1 MPMKRLFTTMSI
13 VCLFAC
19 TMFGQSSIE
28 VNLDKAS
35 LEESLKD
42 VKETI
47 HYLTLSGKPRPEDFD
62 YLRSKILSDI
72 IKLDLS
78 DVDLDTIPS
87 KTFCAKINYTPPRP
101 QIILPKT
108 LKHLADNALMIITDY
123 GYVIYELASSTYP
136 TLGKDVYN
144 SPGQYNGNEIRPSSG
159 NTSFIID
166 NNILYSSDG
175 ITAYH
180 YNGGEDDV
188 VKKGTRLIYGNF
200 MENGQ
205 YCSGFTLS
213 ETIDSIGD
221 RAFANVYVNVR
232 IDGIGRAEFICLA
245 PIPPKLG
252 KDVFAKDVFLES
264 DICIVPVYVPDESV
278 ELYRSTE
285 GWKEL
290 SITPLSSRRV
300 NGIEDITTGKQS
312 SSDFYDLQGRKVKKP
327 TKGLYIKDSKKVVVK

>member
-1 MPMKRLFTTMSI
+1 MT
-13 VCLFAC
+13 CLFAC
-19 TMFGQSSIE
+19 SIFGQSSIE

-42 VKETI
+42 VKEPI
-47 HYLTLSGKPRPEDFD
+47 HNLTLSGKPRPEDFD

-72 IKLDLS
+72 RKLDLS

-87 KTFCAKINYTPPRP
+87 KTFYAKINYTPPRP

-108 LKHLADNALMIITDY
+108 LKHLADNALLIITDY

-144 SPGQYNGNEIRPSSG
+144 SPRQYYSNNIRPSSG
-159 NTSFIID
+159 NTSFILD

-180 YNGGEDDV
+180 YNGGVDDV

-200 MENGQ
+200 MENGR
-205 YCSGFTLS
+205 YGSGFTLS

-221 RAFANVYVNVR
+221 RAFANAEVD
-232 IDGIGRAEFICLA
+232 ILTDGIGRNEFTCLA

-252 KDVFAKDVFLES
+252 KDVFLGS
-264 DICIVPVYVPDESV
+264 DLLKFPISVYVPDESV
-278 ELYRSTE
+278 ELYKSTE
-285 GWKEL
+285 GWKDL
-290 SITPLSSRRV
+290 NIKPLSRKDI
-300 NGIEDITTGKQS
+300 NAIEDVTTGKQS
-312 SSDFYDLQGRKVKKP
+312 SSDFYDLQGRKVKNP
-327 TKGLYIKDSKKVVVK
+327 VKGLYIKGGKKAFVK

>member
-1 MPMKRLFTTMSI
+1 MKRLYITFTMT
-13 VCLFAC
+13 CLFAC
-19 TMFGQSSIE
+19 AMFGQSSIE

-42 VKETI
+42 VKESI
-47 HYLTLSGKPRPEDFD
+47 HNLTLSGKPRPEDFD

-72 IKLDLS
+72 RKLDLS

-87 KTFCAKINYTPPRP
+87 KTFYAKIYYNYKNETRP
-101 QIILPKT
+101 QIVLPKT
-108 LKHLADNALMIITDY
+108 LKHLADSALWVITDY
-123 GYVIYELASSTYP
+123 GYVKYELASSTYP

-144 SPGQYNGNEIRPSSG
+144 SPGQYKDNEIRPSSG

-180 YNGGEDDV
+180 YNGGGDDV

-200 MENGQ
+200 MENGR
-205 YCSGFTLS
+205 YGSGFTLS

-252 KDVFAKDVFLES
+252 KDVFLGSA
-264 DICIVPVYVPDESV
+264 ICIVGVYVPDESV

-290 SITPLSSRRV
+290 SIKPLSSRRV

-312 SSDFYDLQGRKVKKP
+312 SSDFFDLQGRKVQKP
-327 TKGLYIKDSKKVVVK
+327 TKGVYIKDGKKAFVK

>member
-1 MPMKRLFTTMSI
+1 MPMKRIFTTLSI

-19 TMFGQSSIE
+19 AMFGQSSIE

-42 VKETI
+42 VKEPI
-47 HYLTLSGKPRPEDFD
+47 HNLTLSGKPRPEDFD

-87 KTFCAKINYTPPRP
+87 KTFYAKIYYNYKNETRP
-101 QIILPKT
+101 QIVLPKT
-108 LKHLADNALMIITDY
+108 LKHLADSALWVITDY
-123 GYVIYELASSTYP
+123 GYVKYELASSTYP

-144 SPGQYNGNEIRPSSG
+144 SHGQYNGNEIIPSSG

-200 MENGQ
+200 MENGK
-205 YCSGFTLS
+205 YASGFTLS

-252 KDVFAKDVFLES
+252 KDVFLES
-264 DICIVPVYVPDESV
+264 DICVVPVYVPDESV

-290 SITPLSSRRV
+290 GITPLSSRRV

-312 SSDFYDLQGRKVKKP
+312 SSDFYDIQGRKVKNP
-327 TKGLYIKDSKKVVVK
+327 VKGLYIKDSKKVVVK

>member
-1 MPMKRLFTTMSI
+1 MKRLFTTMSI

-19 TMFGQSSIE
+19 TIFGQSSIE

-42 VKETI
+42 VKEPI
-47 HYLTLSGKPRPEDFD
+47 HNLTLSGKPRPEDFD

-72 IKLDLS
+72 RKLDLS

-87 KTFCAKINYTPPRP
+87 KTFYAKINYTPPRP

-108 LKHLADNALMIITDY
+108 LKHLADNALLIITDY

-144 SPGQYNGNEIRPSSG
+144 SPRQYNPNEIRPSSG
-159 NTSFIID
+159 NTSFIFD

-180 YNGGEDDV
+180 YNGGGDDV

-200 MENGQ
+200 MENGR
-205 YCSGFTLS
+205 YGSGFTLS

-221 RAFANVYVNVR
+221 RAFANVYVDAL
-232 IDGIGRAEFICLA
+232 IDGIGRIEFICLA

-252 KDVFAKDVFLES
+252 KDVFLGS

-290 SITPLSSRRV
+290 SIEPLSSRRV
-300 NGIEDITTGKQS
+300 NGIEDITTNKQS
-312 SSDFYDLQGRKVKKP
+312 SSDFFDLQGRKVQKT
-327 TKGLYIKDSKKVVVK
+327 TKGVYIKDGKKAFVK

>member
-1 MPMKRLFTTMSI
+1 MPMKRLFTTLSI

-19 TMFGQSSIE
+19 AMFGQSSIE

-42 VKETI
+42 VKESI
-47 HYLTLSGKPRPEDFD
+47 HNLTLSGKPRPEDFD

-72 IKLDLS
+72 RKLDLS

-87 KTFCAKINYTPPRP
+87 KTFYAKINNTPHRP

-108 LKHLADNALMIITDY
+108 LKHLADNALMVITDY

-144 SPGQYNGNEIRPSSG
+144 SPRQYYSNNIRPSSG
-159 NTSFIID
+159 NTSFILD

-180 YNGGEDDV
+180 SNGGVDDV

-200 MENGQ
+200 MENGR
-205 YCSGFTLS
+205 YGSGFTLS

-221 RAFANVYVNVR
+221 RAFANVYVEVLT
-232 IDGIGRAEFICLA
+232 DGIGRAEFICLA

-252 KDVFAKDVFLES
+252 KDVFLGS
-264 DICIVPVYVPDESV
+264 DICQVPVYVPDESV

-290 SITPLSSRRV
+290 SIKPLSSRRV

-312 SSDFYDLQGRKVKKP
+312 SSDFFDLQGRKVQKP
-327 TKGLYIKDSKKVVVK
+327 TKGVYIKDGKKAFVK

>member
-1 MPMKRLFTTMSI
+1 M
-13 VCLFAC
+13 
-19 TMFGQSSIE
+19 
-28 VNLDKAS
+28 
-35 LEESLKD
+35 KD
-42 VKETI
+42 VKEPI
-47 HYLTLSGKPRPEDFD
+47 HNLTLSGKPRPEDFD
-62 YLRSKILSDI
+62 YLRSKILSGI
-72 IKLDLS
+72 RKLDLS

-87 KTFCAKINYTPPRP
+87 KSFYAKFNYTLPRP

-123 GYVIYELASSTYP
+123 DYVIYELASSTYP

-144 SPGQYNGNEIRPSSG
+144 LPGPYNNNEIRPSSG

-180 YNGGEDDV
+180 YNGGGDDV

-205 YCSGFTLS
+205 YGSGFTLS

-221 RAFANVYVNVR
+221 RAFANVYVDVR

-252 KDVFAKDVFLES
+252 KDVFLGS
-264 DICIVPVYVPDESV
+264 DICQVPVYVPDESV

-290 SITPLSSRRV
+290 GIEPLSSKRV
-300 NGIEDITTGKQS
+300 NGIEDITTNKQS
-312 SSDFYDLQGRKVKKP
+312 SSDFYDLQGRKVKNT
-327 TKGLYIKDSKKVVVK
+327 TKGLYIKDGKKVFVE

>member
-1 MPMKRLFTTMSI
+1 MPMKRIFTTLFI

-42 VKETI
+42 VKEPI
-47 HYLTLSGKPRPEDFD
+47 HNLTLSGKPRPEDFD

-87 KTFCAKINYTPPRP
+87 KTFYAKIYYNYNNETRP
-101 QIILPKT
+101 QIVLPKT
-108 LKHLADNALMIITDY
+108 LKHLADSALLVITDY
-123 GYVIYELASSTYP
+123 GYVKYELASSTYP

-144 SPGQYNGNEIRPSSG
+144 SPRQYYSNNIRPSSG

-205 YCSGFTLS
+205 YGSGFTLS

-221 RAFANVYVNVR
+221 RAFANAEVD
-232 IDGIGRAEFICLA
+232 ILTDGIGRNEFTCLA

-252 KDVFAKDVFLES
+252 KDVFLGS
-264 DICIVPVYVPDESV
+264 DLLKLQISVYVPDESV
-278 ELYRSTE
+278 ELYKSTK
-285 GWKEL
+285 GWKDL
-290 SITPLSSRRV
+290 NIKPLSRKDI
-300 NGIEDITTGKQS
+300 NAIEDITTNKQS
-312 SSDFYDLQGRKVKKP
+312 SSDFFDLQGRKVKNP
-327 TKGLYIKDSKKVVVK
+327 TKGLYIKDGKKVFVK

>member
-1 MPMKRLFTTMSI
+1 MPMKRIFTTLSI

-19 TMFGQSSIE
+19 AMFGQSSIE

-42 VKETI
+42 VKEPI
-47 HYLTLSGKPRPEDFD
+47 HNLTLSGKPRPEDFD

-72 IKLDLS
+72 RKLDLS

-87 KTFCAKINYTPPRP
+87 KTFYAKNNYTQPRP

-108 LKHLADNALMIITDY
+108 LKHLADNALMVITDY

-144 SPGQYNGNEIRPSSG
+144 SPGQYKDNEIRPSSG

-180 YNGGEDDV
+180 YNGGGDDV

-200 MENGQ
+200 MENGR
-205 YCSGFTLS
+205 YGSGFTLS

-221 RAFANVYVNVR
+221 RAFANVYVEVLT
-232 IDGIGRAEFICLA
+232 DGIGRAEFICLA

-252 KDVFAKDVFLES
+252 KDVFLGS
-264 DICIVPVYVPDESV
+264 DICIVGVYVPDESV

-290 SITPLSSRRV
+290 SIKPLSSRRV
-300 NGIEDITTGKQS
+300 NGIEDITTNKQS
-312 SSDFYDLQGRKVKKP
+312 SSDFFDIQGRKVKKP
-327 TKGLYIKDSKKVVVK
+327 VKGLYIKDGKKVVK

>member
-1 MPMKRLFTTMSI
+1 MRKLFTTLFI

-42 VKETI
+42 VKEPI
-47 HYLTLSGKPRPEDFD
+47 HNLTLSGKPRPEDFD

-72 IKLDLS
+72 RKLDLS

-87 KTFCAKINYTPPRP
+87 KTFYAKIYYNYNNETRP
-101 QIILPKT
+101 QIVLPKT
-108 LKHLADNALMIITDY
+108 LKHLADSALWVITDY
-123 GYVIYELASSTYP
+123 GYVKYELASSTYP

-144 SPGQYNGNEIRPSSG
+144 SPRQYYSNNIRPSSG
-159 NTSFIID
+159 NTSFILD

-180 YNGGEDDV
+180 SNGGVDDV

-205 YCSGFTLS
+205 YGSGFTLS

-221 RAFANVYVNVR
+221 RAFANAEVD
-232 IDGIGRAEFICLA
+232 ILTDGIGRNEFTCLA

-252 KDVFAKDVFLES
+252 KDVFLGSYLLKFQIS
-264 DICIVPVYVPDESV
+264 VYVPDESV
-278 ELYRSTE
+278 ELYKSTE
-285 GWKEL
+285 GWKDL
-290 SITPLSSRRV
+290 NIKPLSRKDI
-300 NGIEDITTGKQS
+300 NAIEDITTNKQS
-312 SSDFYDLQGRKVKKP
+312 SSDFFGLQGRKVKSP
-327 TKGLYIKDSKKVVVK
+327 TKGLYIKDGKKVFVK

>member
-1 MPMKRLFTTMSI
+1 MKRIFTTLSI

-19 TMFGQSSIE
+19 AMFGQSSIE

-42 VKETI
+42 VKEPI
-47 HYLTLSGKPRPEDFD
+47 HNLTLSGKPRPEDFD

-72 IKLDLS
+72 RRLDLS

-87 KTFCAKINYTPPRP
+87 KTFYAKIYYNYNNETRP
-101 QIILPKT
+101 QIVLPKT
-108 LKHLADNALMIITDY
+108 LKHLADSALWVITDY
-123 GYVIYELASSTYP
+123 GYVKYELASSTYP

-144 SPGQYNGNEIRPSSG
+144 SHGQYNGNEIIPSSG

-200 MENGQ
+200 MENGK
-205 YCSGFTLS
+205 YASGFTLS

-221 RAFANVYVNVR
+221 RAFANVGLVAYTGYPVE
-232 IDGIGRAEFICLA
+232 DMTCYA
-245 PIPPKLG
+245 PNPPKLG
-252 KDVFAKDVFLES
+252 KDVFLNS
-264 DICIVPVYVPDESV
+264 IIYNMPVYVPSKSYDI
-278 ELYRSTE
+278 YKNTE
-285 GWKEL
+285 VWKDFKL
-290 SITPLSSRRV
+290 RRIV
-300 NGIEDITTGKQS
+300 DAGIEDIATGKLS
-312 SSDFYDLQGRKVKKP
+312 SSDYYDLQGRKVKSP
-327 TKGLYIKDSKKVVVK
+327 TKGLYIKDGKKVVK

>member
-1 MPMKRLFTTMSI
+1 MKRIFTTLSI

-19 TMFGQSSIE
+19 AMFGQSSIE

-42 VKETI
+42 VKEPI
-47 HYLTLSGKPRPEDFD
+47 HNLTLSGKPRPEDFD

-72 IKLDLS
+72 RKLDLS

-87 KTFCAKINYTPPRP
+87 KTFYAKIYYNNKNETRP
-101 QIILPKT
+101 QIVLPKT
-108 LKHLADNALMIITDY
+108 LKHLADSALWVITNY
-123 GYVIYELASSTYP
+123 GYVKYELASSTYP

-144 SPGQYNGNEIRPSSG
+144 SPRQYNANEIRPSSG

-200 MENGQ
+200 MENGK
-205 YCSGFTLS
+205 YASGFTLS

-221 RAFANVYVNVR
+221 RAFANVYVEVHT
-232 IDGIGRAEFICLA
+232 DGIGRAEFICLA

-252 KDVFAKDVFLES
+252 KDVFLDS
-264 DICIVPVYVPDESV
+264 YICIVPVYVPDESV

-290 SITPLSSRRV
+290 SIKPLSSKRV
-300 NGIEDITTGKQS
+300 NGIEDITTNKQS
-312 SSDFYDLQGRKVKKP
+312 SSDFFDLQGRKVKSP
-327 TKGLYIKDSKKVVVK
+327 TKGLYIKDGKKVVVK

>member
-1 MPMKRLFTTMSI
+1 MPMKRIFTTLSI

-42 VKETI
+42 VKEPI
-47 HYLTLSGKPRPEDFD
+47 HNLTLSGKPRPEDFD

-72 IKLDLS
+72 RRLDLS

-87 KTFCAKINYTPPRP
+87 KTFYAKIYYYNNNETRP
-101 QIILPKT
+101 QIVLPKT
-108 LKHLADNALMIITDY
+108 LKHLADSALLAITNY
-123 GYVIYELASSTYP
+123 GYVKYELASSTYP

-144 SPGQYNGNEIRPSSG
+144 SPRQYYSNNIRPSSG
-159 NTSFIID
+159 NTSFILD

-180 YNGGEDDV
+180 SNGGGDEV

-200 MENGQ
+200 MENGN
-205 YCSGFTLS
+205 YGSGFTLS

-252 KDVFAKDVFLES
+252 KDVFLGS

-290 SITPLSSRRV
+290 SIKPLSSRRV

>member
-1 MPMKRLFTTMSI
+1 MKRLYITFTMT
-13 VCLFAC
+13 CLFAC
-19 TMFGQSSIE
+19 SIFGQSSIE

-42 VKETI
+42 VKEAI
-47 HYLTLSGKPRPEDFD
+47 HNLTLSGKPRPEDFD

-87 KTFCAKINYTPPRP
+87 KTFYAKIYYNNNNETRP
-101 QIILPKT
+101 QIVLPKT
-108 LKHLADNALMIITDY
+108 LKHLADSALLVITDY
-123 GYVIYELASSTYP
+123 GYVKYELASSTYP

-144 SPGQYNGNEIRPSSG
+144 SPRQYNANEIRPSSG

-180 YNGGEDDV
+180 YNGGVDDV

-200 MENGQ
+200 MENGN
-205 YCSGFTLS
+205 YGSGFTLS

-252 KDVFAKDVFLES
+252 KDVFLGS
-264 DICIVPVYVPDESV
+264 DICQVPVYVPDESV

-290 SITPLSSRRV
+290 SIKPLSSKRV
-300 NGIEDITTGKQS
+300 NGIEDITTNKQS
-312 SSDFYDLQGRKVKKP
+312 SSDYYDLQGRKVKKP
-327 TKGLYIKDSKKVVVK
+327 TKGLYIKDGKKVVVK

>member
-1 MPMKRLFTTMSI
+1 MKRIFTTLSI

-42 VKETI
+42 VKEPI
-47 HYLTLSGKPRPEDFD
+47 HNLTLSGKPRPEDFD

-72 IKLDLS
+72 RKLDLS

-87 KTFCAKINYTPPRP
+87 KTFYAKNNYTQPRP

-108 LKHLADNALMIITDY
+108 LKHLADNALMVITDY

-144 SPGQYNGNEIRPSSG
+144 SPGQYKDNEIRPSSG

-180 YNGGEDDV
+180 YNGGGDDV

-200 MENGQ
+200 MENGR
-205 YCSGFTLS
+205 YGSGFTLS

-221 RAFANVYVNVR
+221 RAFANVYVEVLT
-232 IDGIGRAEFICLA
+232 DGIGRAEFICLA

-252 KDVFAKDVFLES
+252 KDVFLGSA
-264 DICIVPVYVPDESV
+264 ICIVGVYVPDESV

-290 SITPLSSRRV
+290 SIKPLSSRRV
-300 NGIEDITTGKQS
+300 NGIEDITTGKLS
-312 SSDFYDLQGRKVKKP
+312 SSDFFDLQGRKVKRP
-327 TKGLYIKDSKKVVVK
+327 TKGLYIKDGKKVVVK

>member
-1 MPMKRLFTTMSI
+1 MRKLFTTLFI

-19 TMFGQSSIE
+19 TMFGQSSFE

-42 VKETI
+42 VKEPI
-47 HYLTLSGKPRPEDFD
+47 HNLTLSGKPRPEDFD

-87 KTFCAKINYTPPRP
+87 KTFYAKIYYNNNNETRP
-101 QIILPKT
+101 QIVLPKT
-108 LKHLADNALMIITDY
+108 LKHLADSALLVITNY
-123 GYVIYELASSTYP
+123 GYVKYELASSTYP

-144 SPGQYNGNEIRPSSG
+144 SPRQYNANEIRPSSG

-166 NNILYSSDG
+166 NNIFYSSDG

-180 YNGGEDDV
+180 YNGGVDDV

-200 MENGQ
+200 MENGR
-205 YCSGFTLS
+205 YGSGFTLS

-221 RAFANVYVNVR
+221 RAFANAEVD
-232 IDGIGRAEFICLA
+232 ILTDGIGRNEFTCLA

-252 KDVFAKDVFLES
+252 KDVFLGS
-264 DICIVPVYVPDESV
+264 DLLKFPISVYVPDESV

-290 SITPLSSRRV
+290 GIKPLSSKRV

-312 SSDFYDLQGRKVKKP
+312 SSDIFDLQGRKVKNP
-327 TKGLYIKDSKKVVVK
+327 TKGLYIKDGKKILVK